1 MATRMKVRS
10 IPEDSHYS
18 KVVVNG
24 ETIMDLTADT
34 VDAAHMLTGYTAHDK
49 KGAPITG
56 TCNFDANT
64 QDANA
69 AAAEILTGK
78 TAYVKGSK
86 VTGSMPNN
94 GGVEGTIS
102 DLDTPYT
109 IPQGYHDGSGTVE
122 IDAAEKSKIVADNI
136 RQGVTILGVEGTVT
150 GTEDVKAQSKSVKPT
165 FSEQQIIP
173 DSPDY
178 NYLSQVTVQAI
189 PVSEAVNEQ
198 GGYTITV
205 G

>member
-1 MATRMKVRS
+1 MPKTRAL
-10 IPEDSHYS
+10 PENSYYS

-24 ETIMDLTADT
+24 ETIIDLTADT
-34 VDAAHMLTGYTAHDK
+34 VDAAHLLTGYTAHDK

-56 TCNFDANT
+56 ACTFDANT

-69 AAAEILTGK
+69 AATEILTGK

-102 DLDTPYT
+102 NLETPYT

-122 IDAAEKSKIVADNI
+122 IDSAEKAKIIADNI
-136 RQGVTILGVEGTVT
+136 RQGVTILGIEGTMT
-150 GTEDVKAQSKSVKPT
+150 GDEDVKAQSKSVKPT
-165 FSEQQIIP
+165 FSEQQVTP
-173 DSPDY
+173 DSPTY

-189 PVSEAVNEQ
+189 PVSETLNEQ
-198 GGYTITV
+198 GGYTLTV

>member
-1 MATRMKVRS
+1 MPKTRS
-10 IPEDSHYS
+10 LPEDSYYS

-24 ETIMDLTADT
+24 ETIIDLTADT

-122 IDAAEKSKIVADNI
+122 IDASEKSKIVADNI
-136 RQGVTILGVEGTVT
+136 RQGVTILGVEGTMA
-150 GTEDVKAQSKSVKPT
+150 GTESVNAQSKSVKPT
-165 FSEQQIIP
+165 FSEQQVIP
-173 DSPDY
+173 DSPTY

-198 GGYTITV
+198 GGYTLTV

>member
-1 MATRMKVRS
+1 MPKTRS
-10 IPEDSHYS
+10 LPEDSYYS

-24 ETIMDLTADT
+24 ETIIDLTADT

-69 AAAEILTGK
+69 SAAEILTGK
-78 TAYVKGSK
+78 TAYIKGSK

-122 IDAAEKSKIVADNI
+122 IDSAEKAKIVGGNI
-136 RQGVTILGVEGTVT
+136 RQGVTILGVEGTMT
-150 GTEDVKAQSKSVKPT
+150 GTESVNAQSKSVKPT
-165 FSEQQIIP
+165 FSEQQVIP
-173 DSPDY
+173 DSPTY

-198 GGYTITV
+198 GGYTLTV

>member
-1 MATRMKVRS
+1 MTSKVQAR
-10 IPEDSHYS
+10 EDGRYYS
-18 KVVVNG
+18 KIVING
-24 ETIMDLTADT
+24 VTKIDLTADT
-34 VDAAHMLTGYTAHDK
+34 VDAAHLLEGFTAHGK
-49 KGAPITG
+49 NGAPITG
-56 TCNFDANT
+56 TCTFDADT
-64 QDANA
+64 GDATA
-69 AAAEILTGK
+69 TAAEILTGK

-136 RQGVTILGVEGTVT
+136 RQGVTILGVEGTMT
-150 GTEDVKAQSKSVKPT
+150 GTENVKAQSKTVTPS
-165 FSEQQIIP
+165 FSPQTITP

-178 NYLSQVTVQAI
+178 NYLSQVTVNAI
-189 PVSEAVNEQ
+189 PVQETLNEQ

>member
-1 MATRMKVRS
+1 MTSKVQAR
-10 IPEDSHYS
+10 EDGRYYS
-18 KVVVNG
+18 KIVING
-24 ETIMDLTADT
+24 VTKIDLTADT
-34 VDAAHMLTGYTAHDK
+34 VDAAHLLEGFTAHGK
-49 KGAPITG
+49 NGAPITG
-56 TCNFDANT
+56 TCTFDADT
-64 QDANA
+64 GDATA
-69 AAAEILTGK
+69 TAAEILTGK

-109 IPQGYHDGSGTVE
+109 IPQGYHDGSGPVE

-136 RQGVTILGVEGTVT
+136 RQGVTILGVEGTMT
-150 GTEDVKAQSKSVKPT
+150 GTENVKAQSKTVTPS
-165 FSEQQIIP
+165 FSPQTITP

-178 NYLSQVTVQAI
+178 NYLSQVTVNAI
-189 PVSEAVNEQ
+189 PVQETLNEQ

>member
-1 MATRMKVRS
+1 MSSKVQAR
-10 IPEDSHYS
+10 EDGRYYS
-18 KVVVNG
+18 KIVING
-24 ETIMDLTADT
+24 ETKIDLTADT
-34 VDAAHMLTGYTAHDK
+34 VDAAHLLEGFTAHGK
-49 KGAPITG
+49 NGAPITG
-56 TCNFDANT
+56 TCTFDADT
-64 QDANA
+64 GDATA
-69 AAAEILTGK
+69 TAAEILTGK

-122 IDAAEKSKIVADNI
+122 IDAAEKSKIVGDNI
-136 RQGVTILGVEGTVT
+136 RQGVTILGVEGTMT
-150 GTEDVKAQSKSVKPT
+150 GTEDVKAQSKSVTPS
-165 FSEQQIIP
+165 FSQQIVTP
-173 DSPDY
+173 DSPTY
-178 NYLSQVTVQAI
+178 NYLSQVTVNAI
-189 PVSEAVNEQ
+189 PVQETLNEQ

>member
-1 MATRMKVRS
+1 MPKIRAL
-10 IPEDSHYS
+10 PEDSYYS

-56 TCNFDANT
+56 ACTFDANT

-69 AAAEILTGK
+69 AATEILTGK

-102 DLDTPYT
+102 NLETPYT

-122 IDAAEKSKIVADNI
+122 IDSAEKTKIIADNI
-136 RQGVTILGVEGTVT
+136 RQGVTILGIEGTMT
-150 GTEDVKAQSKSVKPT
+150 GTEDIKAQSKSVKPT
-165 FSEQQIIP
+165 FSEQQVIP
-173 DSPDY
+173 DSPTY

-189 PVSEAVNEQ
+189 PVSETLNEQ
-198 GGYTITV
+198 GGYTLTV

>member
-1 MATRMKVRS
+1 MPKTRAL
-10 IPEDSHYS
+10 PEDSYYS

-34 VDAAHMLTGYTAHDK
+34 VDAAHLLTGYTAHDK

-56 TCNFDANT
+56 ACTFDANT

-69 AAAEILTGK
+69 AATEILTGK

-102 DLDTPYT
+102 NLETPYT

-122 IDAAEKSKIVADNI
+122 IDSAEKAKIIADNI
-136 RQGVTILGVEGTVT
+136 RQGVTILGIEGTMT
-150 GTEDVKAQSKSVKPT
+150 GTENVKAQSKSVKPA
-165 FSEQQIIP
+165 FSEQQVIP
-173 DSPDY
+173 DSPTY

-189 PVSEAVNEQ
+189 PVSETLNEQ
-198 GGYTITV
+198 GGYTLTV

>member
-1 MATRMKVRS
+1 MPKIRAL
-10 IPEDSHYS
+10 PEDSYYS

-56 TCNFDANT
+56 ACTFDANT

-69 AAAEILTGK
+69 AATEILTGK

-102 DLDTPYT
+102 NLETPYT

-122 IDAAEKSKIVADNI
+122 IDSAEKAKIIADNI
-136 RQGVTILGVEGTVT
+136 RQGVTILGIEGTMT
-150 GTEDVKAQSKSVKPT
+150 GTEDIKAQSKSVKPT
-165 FSEQQIIP
+165 FSEQQVIP
-173 DSPDY
+173 DSPTY

-189 PVSEAVNEQ
+189 PASETLNEQ
-198 GGYTITV
+198 GGYTLTV

>member
-1 MATRMKVRS
+1 MPKTRAL
-10 IPEDSHYS
+10 PEDSYYS

-34 VDAAHMLTGYTAHDK
+34 VDAAHLLTGYTAHDK

-56 TCNFDANT
+56 ACTFDANT

-69 AAAEILTGK
+69 AATEILTGK

-102 DLDTPYT
+102 NLETPYT

-122 IDAAEKSKIVADNI
+122 IDSAEKAKIIADNI
-136 RQGVTILGVEGTVT
+136 RQGVTILGIEGTMT
-150 GTEDVKAQSKSVKPT
+150 GAEDVKAQSKSVKPT
-165 FSEQQIIP
+165 FSEQQVTP
-173 DSPDY
+173 DSPTY

-189 PVSEAVNEQ
+189 PVSETLNEQ
-198 GGYTITV
+198 GGYTLTV

>member
-1 MATRMKVRS
+1 MPKTRAL
-10 IPEDSHYS
+10 PEDSHYS

-24 ETIMDLTADT
+24 ETIIDLT
-34 VDAAHMLTGYTAHDK
+34 
-49 KGAPITG
+49 
-56 TCNFDANT
+56 
-64 QDANA
+64 
-69 AAAEILTGK
+69 AAEILTGK

-122 IDAAEKSKIVADNI
+122 IDASEKSKIVGDNI
-136 RQGVTILGVEGTVT
+136 RQGVTILGVEGTMT

-189 PVSEAVNEQ
+189 PVSEAANEQ
-198 GGYTITV
+198 GGYTLTV

>member
-1 MATRMKVRS
+1 MPKTRAL
-10 IPEDSHYS
+10 PEDSYYS

-34 VDAAHMLTGYTAHDK
+34 VDAAHLLTGYTAHDK

-56 TCNFDANT
+56 ACTFDANT

-69 AAAEILTGK
+69 AATEILTGK

-102 DLDTPYT
+102 NLETPYT

-122 IDAAEKSKIVADNI
+122 IDSAEKAKIIADNI
-136 RQGVTILGVEGTVT
+136 RQGVTILGIEGTVT

-165 FSEQQIIP
+165 FSEQQVIP
-173 DSPDY
+173 DSPTY

-198 GGYTITV
+198 GGYTLTV

>member
-1 MATRMKVRS
+1 MPKTRTL
-10 IPEDSHYS
+10 PEDSYYS

-24 ETIMDLTADT
+24 ETIIDLTADT

-78 TAYVKGSK
+78 TAYVKVSK
-86 VTGSMPNN
+86 VTGSMSNN

-102 DLDTPYT
+102 DLETPYT

-122 IDAAEKSKIVADNI
+122 IDSAEKAKIIADNI
-136 RQGVTILGVEGTVT
+136 RQGVTILGVEGTMT
-150 GTEDVKAQSKSVKPT
+150 GTESVNAQSKSVKPT
-165 FSEQQIIP
+165 FSEQQVIP
-173 DSPDY
+173 DSPTY

-198 GGYTITV
+198 GGYTLTV

>member
-1 MATRMKVRS
+1 MPKTRTL
-10 IPEDSHYS
+10 PEDSYYS

-24 ETIMDLTADT
+24 ETIIDLTADT

-86 VTGSMPNN
+86 VTGSMSNN

-102 DLDTPYT
+102 DLETPYT

-122 IDAAEKSKIVADNI
+122 IDSAEKAKIIADNI
-136 RQGVTILGVEGTVT
+136 RQGVTILGVEGTMT
-150 GTEDVKAQSKSVKPT
+150 GTESVNAQSKSVKPT
-165 FSEQQIIP
+165 FSEQQVIP
-173 DSPDY
+173 DSPTY

-198 GGYTITV
+198 GGYTLTV

>member
-1 MATRMKVRS
+1 MPKTRTL
-10 IPEDSHYS
+10 PENSYYS

-24 ETIMDLTADT
+24 ETIIDLTADT
-34 VDAAHMLTGYTAHDK
+34 VDAAHLLTGYTAHDK

-56 TCNFDANT
+56 ACTFDANT

-69 AAAEILTGK
+69 AATEILTGK

-102 DLDTPYT
+102 NLETPYT

-122 IDAAEKSKIVADNI
+122 IDSAEKAKIIADNI
-136 RQGVTILGVEGTVT
+136 RQGVTILGIEGTVT

-165 FSEQQIIP
+165 FSEQQVIP
-173 DSPDY
+173 DSPTY

-189 PVSEAVNEQ
+189 PVSETLNEQ
-198 GGYTITV
+198 GGYTLTV

>member
-1 MATRMKVRS
+1 MPKTRAL
-10 IPEDSHYS
+10 PEDSYYS

-34 VDAAHMLTGYTAHDK
+34 VDAAHLLTGYTAHDK

-56 TCNFDANT
+56 ACTFDANT

-69 AAAEILTGK
+69 AATEILTGK

-102 DLDTPYT
+102 NLETPYT

-122 IDAAEKSKIVADNI
+122 IDSAEKAKIIADNI
-136 RQGVTILGVEGTVT
+136 RQGVTILGIEGTMT

-165 FSEQQIIP
+165 FSEQQVIP
-173 DSPDY
+173 DSPTY

-198 GGYTITV
+198 GGYTLTV

>member
-1 MATRMKVRS
+1 MPKTRTL
-10 IPEDSHYS
+10 PENSYYS

-24 ETIMDLTADT
+24 ETIIDLTADT
-34 VDAAHMLTGYTAHDK
+34 VDAAHLLTGYTAHDK

-56 TCNFDANT
+56 ACTFDANT

-69 AAAEILTGK
+69 AATEILAGK

-102 DLDTPYT
+102 NLETPYT

-122 IDAAEKSKIVADNI
+122 IDSAEKAKIIADNI
-136 RQGVTILGVEGTVT
+136 RQGVTILGIEGTMT
-150 GTEDVKAQSKSVKPT
+150 DTEDVKAQSKSVKPT
-165 FSEQQIIP
+165 FSEQQVIP
-173 DSPDY
+173 DSPTY

-189 PVSEAVNEQ
+189 PVSETLNEQ
-198 GGYTITV
+198 GGYTLTV

>member
-1 MATRMKVRS
+1 MPKTRAL
-10 IPEDSHYS
+10 PEDSHYS

-34 VDAAHMLTGYTAHDK
+34 VDAAHLLTGYTAHDK

-56 TCNFDANT
+56 ACTFDANT

-69 AAAEILTGK
+69 AATEILTGK

-102 DLDTPYT
+102 NLETPYT

-122 IDAAEKSKIVADNI
+122 IDAAEKSKIVGDNI
-136 RQGVTILGVEGTVT
+136 RQGVTILGIEGTMT
-150 GTEDVKAQSKSVKPT
+150 GTEDVKTQSKSVKPT
-165 FSEQQIIP
+165 FSEQQVIP
-173 DSPDY
+173 DSPTY

-189 PVSEAVNEQ
+189 PVSETLNEQ
-198 GGYTITV
+198 GGYTLTV

>member
-1 MATRMKVRS
+1 MPKTRAL
-10 IPEDSHYS
+10 PEDSHYS

-34 VDAAHMLTGYTAHDK
+34 VDAAHLLTGYTAHDK
-49 KGAPITG
+49 KGAPVTG

-78 TAYVKGSK
+78 TAYIKGSK
-86 VTGSMPNN
+86 VTGSMTNN

-136 RQGVTILGVEGTVT
+136 RQGVTILGVEGTMT
-150 GTEDVKAQSKSVKPT
+150 GTEDVKAQSKTVKPT

-198 GGYTITV
+198 GGYTLTV

>member
-1 MATRMKVRS
+1 MPKTRTP
-10 IPEDSHYS
+10 PEDSYYS

-24 ETIMDLTADT
+24 ETIIDLTADT

-69 AAAEILTGK
+69 SAAEILTGK
-78 TAYVKGSK
+78 TAYIKGSK

-122 IDAAEKSKIVADNI
+122 IDAAEKSKIVGGNI
-136 RQGVTILGVEGTVT
+136 RQGVTILGVEGTMT
-150 GTEDVKAQSKSVKPT
+150 GTESVNAQSKSVKPT
-165 FSEQQIIP
+165 FSEQQVIP
-173 DSPDY
+173 DSPTY

-198 GGYTITV
+198 GGYTLTV

>member
-1 MATRMKVRS
+1 MASKVQTR
-10 IPEDSHYS
+10 EDGRYYS
-18 KVVVNG
+18 KIVING
-24 ETIMDLTADT
+24 VTKIDLTADT
-34 VDAAHMLTGYTAHDK
+34 VDAAHLLEGFTAHGK
-49 KGAPITG
+49 NGAPITG
-56 TCNFDANT
+56 TCTFDADT
-64 QDANA
+64 GDATA
-69 AAAEILTGK
+69 TAAEILTGK

-136 RQGVTILGVEGTVT
+136 RQGVTILGVEGTMT
-150 GTEDVKAQSKSVKPT
+150 GTEDVKAQSKTVTPS
-165 FSEQQIIP
+165 FSKQTITP

-178 NYLSQVTVQAI
+178 NYLSQVTVNAI
-189 PVSEAVNEQ
+189 PVQETLNEQ

>member
-1 MATRMKVRS
+1 MPKTRAL
-10 IPEDSHYS
+10 PEDSHYS

-24 ETIMDLTADT
+24 ETIIDLTADT
-34 VDAAHMLTGYTAHDK
+34 VDAAHMLTGYKAHDK
-49 KGAPITG
+49 KGAPIVG

-102 DLDTPYT
+102 DLDTPHT

-122 IDAAEKSKIVADNI
+122 IDASEKSKIVGDNI
-136 RQGVTILGVEGTVT
+136 RQGVTILGVEGTMT

-189 PVSEAVNEQ
+189 PVSEAANEQ
-198 GGYTITV
+198 GGYTLTV